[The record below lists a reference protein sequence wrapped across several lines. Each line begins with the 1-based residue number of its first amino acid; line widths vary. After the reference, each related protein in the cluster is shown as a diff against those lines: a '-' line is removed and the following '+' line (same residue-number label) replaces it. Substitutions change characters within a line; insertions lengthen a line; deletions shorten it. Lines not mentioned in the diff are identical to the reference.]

1 MYIKINNLSKALP
14 IINILEP
21 EFPYLDA
28 LAPFQPLSMK
38 AMHCP
43 IDTSMNFTQANKMIK
58 DLKPAVL
65 ILPASYTTPPTGFG
79 HKNEFV
85 IDQVC

>member
-1 MYIKINNLSKALP
+1 
-14 IINILEP
+14 
-21 EFPYLDA
+21 
-28 LAPFQPLSMK
+28 
-38 AMHCP
+38 MHCP

-65 ILPASYTTPPTGFG
+65 ILPERYAIPPTGFG

-85 IDQVC
+85 IDQVNENIKVNDL

>member
-1 MYIKINNLSKALP
+1 
-14 IINILEP
+14 
-21 EFPYLDA
+21 
-28 LAPFQPLSMK
+28 
-38 AMHCP
+38 MHCP

-65 ILPASYTTPPTGFG
+65 ILPERYAFPTGFG

>member
-1 MYIKINNLSKALP
+1 
-14 IINILEP
+14 
-21 EFPYLDA
+21 
-28 LAPFQPLSMK
+28 MK

-43 IDTSMNFTQANKMIK
+43 IDTCMNFTQANKMIK

-65 ILPASYTTPPTGFG
+65 ILPERYAISSTGFG

-85 IDQVC
+85 IDQVITKI

>member
-1 MYIKINNLSKALP
+1 
-14 IINILEP
+14 
-21 EFPYLDA
+21 
-28 LAPFQPLSMK
+28 
-38 AMHCP
+38 MHCP

-65 ILPASYTTPPTGFG
+65 ILPERYAAPTGFG
-79 HKNEFV
+79 LKNEFF

>member
-1 MYIKINNLSKALP
+1 MDCNEKLLFVP
-14 IINILEP
+14 EP
-21 EFPYLDA
+21 EFPYLEA

-65 ILPASYTTPPTGFG
+65 ILPERYAFPTGFG

-85 IDQVC
+85 IDQVCYN

>member
-1 MYIKINNLSKALP
+1 MSTYFL
-14 IINILEP
+14 LEP
-21 EFPYLDA
+21 EFPYMEA

-58 DLKPAVL
+58 DLKPSVL
-65 ILPASYTTPPTGFG
+65 ILPECYIIPPVNIG

-85 IDQVC
+85 IDQVSDK

>member
-1 MYIKINNLSKALP
+1 
-14 IINILEP
+14 
-21 EFPYLDA
+21 
-28 LAPFQPLSMK
+28 MK

-65 ILPASYTTPPTGFG
+65 ILPERYAFPTGFG

-85 IDQVC
+85 IDQVCYN

>member
-1 MYIKINNLSKALP
+1 MSWP
-14 IINILEP
+14 IFNVLEP
-21 EFPYLDA
+21 EFPYLEA

-65 ILPASYTTPPTGFG
+65 ILPERYAIPPTGFG

>member
-1 MYIKINNLSKALP
+1 
-14 IINILEP
+14 
-21 EFPYLDA
+21 
-28 LAPFQPLSMK
+28 
-38 AMHCP
+38 MHCP

-65 ILPASYTTPPTGFG
+65 ILPECYVIPPIGFG

-85 IDQVC
+85 IDQVCVLKVNIYLQI